1 MQPSVYRLRVCG
13 LAGPMLFCAEP
24 CCSSADSESTRSMPS
39 PQDRSQDKAQ
49 DRSHDGSGRS
59 SFTSSLAQA
68 ERLLQIAFILPC
80 AMLIGWGAGWWL
92 DHHFHMHWAT
102 LVGLI
107 VGIAAGMY
115 SAIRMALD
123 AGNPKGRR

>member
-1 MQPSVYRLRVCG
+1 
-13 LAGPMLFCAEP
+13 
-24 CCSSADSESTRSMPS
+24 MPS
-39 PQDRSQDKAQ
+39 PQDNSQNKLPDRAQ
-49 DRSHDGSGRS
+49 DRPGRS
-59 SFTSSLAQA
+59 GLTASLVQA

-107 VGIAAGMY
+107 VGITAGMY

>member
-1 MQPSVYRLRVCG
+1 
-13 LAGPMLFCAEP
+13 
-24 CCSSADSESTRSMPS
+24 MPS
-39 PQDRSQDKAQ
+39 PQDNSRNKPQDKPQ
-49 DRSHDGSGRS
+49 DGLSRS
-59 SFTSSLAQA
+59 SFTSSLVQA

-107 VGIAAGMY
+107 VGIAAGML